1 MALRLVWHKGLRP
14 GDRGE
19 HGGLHGA
26 LGTLL
31 GAAQAGQLLLQGR
44 WRLQRGGEVAGG
56 LQARELITGSAR

>member
-1 MALRLVWHKGLRP
+1 MALRLVRHKGLRP

-26 LGTLL
+26 LRTLL

-44 WRLQRGGEVAGG
+44 WRLRGGGRSPAGCK
-56 LQARELITGSAR
+56 RVN